1 MQIQQ
6 DGKSIFLRPAKGLVQ
21 LFDTANKGRPVSENE
36 VRNGDADTVHSHV
49 GNVGKVPLSDVFAAV
64 DLQPHLKHLRRQL
77 VGQVVFILDVY
88 KRQGIGTLV
97 LGIGSIVADGYMA
110 QMDQMTAQLSCI

>member
-77 VGQVVFILDVY
+77 VGQVVFIFCSRAVKQRRAHPLFH
-88 KRQGIGTLV
+88 
-97 LGIGSIVADGYMA
+97 
-110 QMDQMTAQLSCI
+110 DQPVP